1 MAAYT
6 IDDIERADTNHA
18 VQIAD
23 RVWWVGHRLKNDVF
37 QCHVYLIEQGDQS
50 ILFDPGS
57 VLTFRQTLRKIE
69 EVIPFSH
76 IRYFVCH
83 HQDPDITGALP
94 LIDQLIDRDDA
105 VLVTH
110 WRAQMLIKHY
120 GIRLP
125 FWLVD
130 ANDWKLMLP
139 DRRLDFIFTPY
150 AHFPGAICTFDSS
163 TGVLFSSDIFG
174 GLTSEFALVAKDE
187 HYFEA
192 MRPFHEH
199 YMPSR
204 DILDYALSA
213 IERHP
218 IRMIAPQHGS
228 IIPEHLI
235 RPMIDK
241 LKTLDCGLYLIARGD
256 TDIQRLLR
264 INQALRDITS
274 TMLIHR
280 DFRDIAS
287 SLLAITQRVLP
298 VVSLEFYARLDH
310 RSVLNLSAAA
320 RHSGLEIEPPA
331 AVARILDLDQKQW
344 NELNASSAAGFM
356 LTRDGDDAPVLML
369 PLFSPDKRTVHA
381 VAIVALSEAVTASD
395 ELRQIVEQ
403 ISVPLQVAVER
414 EVIHRKLDLERQ
426 RVYEQSI
433 RDPLTGLFTRAHMRE
448 VVQRLC
454 DIQDRGSGGPVTVM
468 MMDIDHFKPI
478 NDGYGHHQGD
488 IVLHRI
494 AEEILHAIRASDIP
508 VRLGGDELAIFS
520 LGEELANI
528 ASFAERLRARIAE
541 LNFGAP
547 LSGRS
552 VTLSLGV
559 AVRQQRELLLDF
571 IQRADTALYDAKN
584 AGRNRVCFADDSIAP
599 DPPSRPHP
607 PAI

>member
-1 MAAYT
+1 MTPYT
-6 IDDIERADTNHA
+6 LDELERADTDHA
-18 VQIAD
+18 IEIAD
-23 RVWWVGHRLKNDVF
+23 RIWWVGHRLKNDVF

-50 ILFDPGS
+50 VLLDPGS
-57 VLTFRQTLRKIE
+57 VLTFRQTLRKVE
-69 EVIPFSH
+69 EVVPFSH

-94 LIDQLIDRDDA
+94 LIDQLIDREDA

-130 ANDWKLMLP
+130 ANEWKLALP
-139 DRRLDFIFTPY
+139 DRRLQFVFTPY
-150 AHFPGAICTFDSS
+150 AHFPGAICTFDPVS
-163 TGVLFSSDIFG
+163 GVLFSSDIFG
-174 GLTSEFALVAKDE
+174 GLTPEFSLVAKDE

-213 IERHP
+213 IERYP
-218 IRMIAPQHGS
+218 VRMIAPQHGS
-228 IIPEHLI
+228 IVPEHLVQ
-235 RPMIDK
+235 PMIDK

-264 INQALRDITS
+264 INQALRDITN

-298 VVSLEFYARLDH
+298 VLSLEFYARLDH

-320 RHSGLEIEPPA
+320 RHGGLELEPPA
-331 AVARILDLDQKQW
+331 AVARILDLDQQQW
-344 NELNASSAAGFM
+344 NELNASGEGGFM
-356 LTRDGDDAPVLML
+356 LSRDGNDVPVLVL

-381 VAIVALSEAVTASD
+381 VAIVTLSEMVSASD

-454 DIQDRGSGGPVTVM
+454 DIQDRGAGGPVTVM
-468 MMDIDHFKPI
+468 MMDLDHFKPI
-478 NDGYGHHQGD
+478 NDTCGHQQGD
-488 IVLHRI
+488 IVLRRI
-494 AEEILHAIRASDIP
+494 AEEIMHVIRASDIP
-508 VRLGGDELAIFS
+508 VRLGGDEFAVFS
-520 LGEELANI
+520 LGDELAKI
-528 ASFAERLRARIAE
+528 AGFAERLRVRIAE
-541 LNFGAP
+541 LRFDAP
-547 LSGRS
+547 LVGRS
-552 VTLSLGV
+552 VTLSIGV
-559 AVRQQRELLLDF
+559 GVRHVREALSDF

-584 AGRNRVCFADDSIAP
+584 AGRDRVCFAAERADSP
-599 DPPSRPHP
+599 PHP
-607 PAI
+607 PAD

>member
-1 MAAYT
+1 MTPYT
-6 IDDIERADTNHA
+6 LDELERADTDHA
-18 VQIAD
+18 IEIAD
-23 RVWWVGHRLKNDVF
+23 RIWWVGHRLKNDVF

-50 ILFDPGS
+50 VLLDPGS
-57 VLTFRQTLRKIE
+57 VLTFRQTLRKVE
-69 EVIPFSH
+69 EVVPFSH

-94 LIDQLIDRDDA
+94 LIDQLIDREDA

-130 ANDWKLMLP
+130 ANEWKLALP
-139 DRRLDFIFTPY
+139 DRRLQFVFTPY
-150 AHFPGAICTFDSS
+150 AHFPGAICTFDPVS
-163 TGVLFSSDIFG
+163 GVLFSSDIFG
-174 GLTSEFALVAKDE
+174 GLTPEFSLVAKDE
-187 HYFEA
+187 HYFES

-213 IERHP
+213 IERYP
-218 IRMIAPQHGS
+218 VRMIAPQHGS
-228 IIPEHLI
+228 IIPEHLVQ
-235 RPMIDK
+235 PMIDK

-264 INQALRDITS
+264 INQALRDITN
-274 TMLIHR
+274 TMLVHR

-298 VVSLEFYARLDH
+298 VLSLEFYARLDH

-320 RHSGLEIEPPA
+320 RHSGLELEPPA
-331 AVARILDLDQKQW
+331 AVARILDLDQQQW
-344 NELNASSAAGFM
+344 NELNASGEGGFM
-356 LTRDGDDAPVLML
+356 LSRDGNDVPVLVL

-381 VAIVALSEAVTASD
+381 VAIVTLSEMVSASD

-454 DIQDRGSGGPVTVM
+454 DIQDRGAGGPVTVM
-468 MMDIDHFKPI
+468 MMDLDHFKPI
-478 NDGYGHHQGD
+478 NDTCGHQQGD
-488 IVLHRI
+488 IVLRRI
-494 AEEILHAIRASDIP
+494 AEEIMHVIRASDIP
-508 VRLGGDELAIFS
+508 VRLGGDEFAVFS
-520 LGEELANI
+520 LGDELAKI
-528 ASFAERLRARIAE
+528 AGFAERLRVRIAE
-541 LNFGAP
+541 LRFDAP
-547 LSGRS
+547 LVGRS
-552 VTLSLGV
+552 VTLSIGV
-559 AVRQQRELLLDF
+559 GVRHVREALSDF

-584 AGRNRVCFADDSIAP
+584 AGRDRVCFAAERADSP
-599 DPPSRPHP
+599 PHP
-607 PAI
+607 PAD

>member
-1 MAAYT
+1 MTPYT
-6 IDDIERADTNHA
+6 LDELERADTDHA
-18 VQIAD
+18 IEIAD
-23 RVWWVGHRLKNDVF
+23 RIWWVGHRLKNDVF

-50 ILFDPGS
+50 VLLDPGS
-57 VLTFRQTLRKIE
+57 VLTFRQTLRKVE
-69 EVIPFSH
+69 EVVPFSH

-94 LIDQLIDRDDA
+94 LIDQLIDREDA

-130 ANDWKLMLP
+130 ANEWKLALP
-139 DRRLDFIFTPY
+139 DRRLQFVFTPY
-150 AHFPGAICTFDSS
+150 AHFPGAICTFDPVS
-163 TGVLFSSDIFG
+163 GVLFSSDIFG
-174 GLTSEFALVAKDE
+174 GLTPEFSLVAKDE

-213 IERHP
+213 IERYP
-218 IRMIAPQHGS
+218 VRMIAPQHGS
-228 IIPEHLI
+228 IVPEHLVQ
-235 RPMIDK
+235 PMIDK

-264 INQALRDITS
+264 INQALRDITN

-298 VVSLEFYARLDH
+298 VLSLEFYARLDH

-320 RHSGLEIEPPA
+320 RHSGLELEPPA
-331 AVARILDLDQKQW
+331 AVARILDLDQQQW
-344 NELNASSAAGFM
+344 NELNASGEGGFM
-356 LTRDGDDAPVLML
+356 LSRDGNDIPVLVL

-381 VAIVALSEAVTASD
+381 VAIVTLSEMVSASD

-454 DIQDRGSGGPVTVM
+454 DIQDRGAGGPVTVM
-468 MMDIDHFKPI
+468 MMDLDHFKPI
-478 NDGYGHHQGD
+478 NDTCGHQQGD
-488 IVLHRI
+488 IVLRRI
-494 AEEILHAIRASDIP
+494 AEEIMHVIRASDIP
-508 VRLGGDELAIFS
+508 VRLGGDEFAVFS
-520 LGEELANI
+520 LGDELAKI
-528 ASFAERLRARIAE
+528 AGFAERLRVRIAE
-541 LNFGAP
+541 LRFDAP
-547 LSGRS
+547 LVGRS
-552 VTLSLGV
+552 VTLSIGV
-559 AVRQQRELLLDF
+559 GVRHVREALSDF

-584 AGRNRVCFADDSIAP
+584 AGRDRVCFAAERADSP
-599 DPPSRPHP
+599 PHP
-607 PAI
+607 PAD

>member
-1 MAAYT
+1 MNPHTLDAL
-6 IDDIERADTNHA
+6 ERADTDRA
-18 VQIAD
+18 IEIAD
-23 RVWWVGHRLKNDVF
+23 RIWWVGHRLKNDVF

-50 ILFDPGS
+50 VLLDPGS

-69 EVIPFSH
+69 EVVPFSH

-94 LIDQLIDRDDA
+94 LIDQLIDREDA

-130 ANDWKLMLP
+130 ANEWKLALP
-139 DRRLDFIFTPY
+139 DRRLQFVFTPY
-150 AHFPGAICTFDSS
+150 AHFPGAICTFDPVS
-163 TGVLFSSDIFG
+163 GVLFSSDIFG
-174 GLTSEFALVAKDE
+174 GLTPEFSLIAKDE

-218 IRMIAPQHGS
+218 VRMIAPQHGS
-228 IIPEHLI
+228 IIPEHLVQ
-235 RPMIDK
+235 PMIDK

-264 INQALRDITS
+264 INQALRDITN

-298 VVSLEFYARLDH
+298 VLSLEFYARLDH

-331 AVARILDLDQKQW
+331 AVARILDLDQQQW
-344 NELNASSAAGFM
+344 NELNASGEGGFM
-356 LTRDGDDAPVLML
+356 LSRDGNDVPMLVL

-381 VAIVALSEAVTASD
+381 VAIVTLSEMVSASD

-454 DIQDRGSGGPVTVM
+454 DIQDRGAGGPVTVM
-468 MMDIDHFKPI
+468 MMDLDHFKPI
-478 NDGYGHHQGD
+478 NDTCGHQQGD
-488 IVLHRI
+488 IVLRRI
-494 AEEILHAIRASDIP
+494 AEEILHVIRASDIP
-508 VRLGGDELAIFS
+508 VRLGGDEFAVFS
-520 LGEELANI
+520 LGDDLNKI
-528 ASFAERLRARIAE
+528 AGFAERLRVRIGE
-541 LNFGAP
+541 LRFDAP
-547 LSGRS
+547 LVGRS
-552 VTLSLGV
+552 VTLSIGV
-559 AVRQQRELLLDF
+559 GVRYAREALSDF
-571 IQRADTALYDAKN
+571 IQRADSALYDAKN
-584 AGRNRVCFADDSIAP
+584 TGRDRVCFAAERPDDH
-599 DPPSRPHP
+599 PSARPV
-607 PAI
+607 A

>member
-1 MAAYT
+1 MTPYT
-6 IDDIERADTNHA
+6 LDELERADTDHA
-18 VQIAD
+18 IEIAD
-23 RVWWVGHRLKNDVF
+23 RIWWVGHRLKNDVF

-50 ILFDPGS
+50 VLLDPGS
-57 VLTFRQTLRKIE
+57 VLTFRQTLRKVE
-69 EVIPFSH
+69 EVVPFSH

-94 LIDQLIDRDDA
+94 LIDQLIDREDA

-130 ANDWKLMLP
+130 ANEWKLALP
-139 DRRLDFIFTPY
+139 DRRLQFVFTPY
-150 AHFPGAICTFDSS
+150 AHFPGAICTFDPVS
-163 TGVLFSSDIFG
+163 GVLFSSDIFG
-174 GLTSEFALVAKDE
+174 GLTPEFSLVAKDE

-213 IERHP
+213 IERYP
-218 IRMIAPQHGS
+218 VRMIAPQHGS
-228 IIPEHLI
+228 IVPEHLVQ
-235 RPMIDK
+235 PMIDK

-264 INQALRDITS
+264 INQALRDITN

-298 VVSLEFYARLDH
+298 VLSLEFYARLDH

-320 RHSGLEIEPPA
+320 RHSGLELEPPA
-331 AVARILDLDQKQW
+331 AVARILDLDQQQW
-344 NELNASSAAGFM
+344 NELNASGEGGFM
-356 LTRDGDDAPVLML
+356 LSRDGNDVPVLVL

-381 VAIVALSEAVTASD
+381 VAIVTLSEMVSASD

-454 DIQDRGSGGPVTVM
+454 DIQDRGAGGPVTVM
-468 MMDIDHFKPI
+468 MMDLDHFKPI
-478 NDGYGHHQGD
+478 NDTCGHQQGD
-488 IVLHRI
+488 IVLRRI
-494 AEEILHAIRASDIP
+494 AEEIMHVIRASDIP
-508 VRLGGDELAIFS
+508 VRLGGDEFAVFS
-520 LGEELANI
+520 LGDELAKI
-528 ASFAERLRARIAE
+528 AGFAERLRVRIAE
-541 LNFGAP
+541 LRFDAP
-547 LSGRS
+547 LVGRS
-552 VTLSLGV
+552 VTLSIGV
-559 AVRQQRELLLDF
+559 GVRHVREALSDF

-584 AGRNRVCFADDSIAP
+584 AGRDRVCFAAERADSP
-599 DPPSRPHP
+599 PHP
-607 PAI
+607 PAD

>member
-1 MAAYT
+1 MATYT
-6 IDDIERADTNHA
+6 IEDIERADTRHA
-18 VQIAD
+18 IPIAD
-23 RVWWVGHRLKNDVF
+23 RVWWVGHRLPEDVF
-37 QCHVYLIEQGDQS
+37 QCHVYLLEQGDQS
-50 ILFDPGS
+50 VLFDPGS
-57 VLTFRQTLRKIE
+57 QLTFRQTLRKIE
-69 EVIPFSH
+69 EVIPFSK

-94 LIDQLIDRDDA
+94 LLDQLIDRDDA

-120 GIRLP
+120 SLRLP

-130 ANDWKLMLP
+130 QHEWKLQLP

-150 AHFPGAICTFDSS
+150 AHFPGAICTFDPAS
-163 TGVLFSSDIFG
+163 GVLFSSDLFG
-174 GLTSEFALVAKDE
+174 GLTPEFALVAKDE
-187 HYFEA
+187 RYFEA

-213 IERHP
+213 IERYP
-218 IRMIAPQHGS
+218 VRLIAPQHGS

-264 INQALRDITS
+264 INQALRDITN

-298 VVSLEFYARLDH
+298 VMALEFYARLDH

-320 RHSGLEIEPPA
+320 RHGGQTIEPPA
-331 AVARILDLDQKQW
+331 AVARILDLDQRQW
-344 NELNASSAAGFM
+344 NELNASGGAGFM
-356 LTRDGDDAPVLML
+356 LSRDSDDTPVLML
-369 PLFSPDKRTVHA
+369 PLFSPDKRAVQA
-381 VAIVALSEAVTASD
+381 VAIVTLAETVTASD

-414 EVIHRKLDLERQ
+414 EVIYRKLDLERQ

-454 DIQDRGSGGPVTVM
+454 DIQDRGAGGPVAVL
-468 MMDIDHFKPI
+468 MMDIDHFKRV
-478 NDGYGHHQGD
+478 NDSFGHHQGD
-488 IVLHRI
+488 LVLRRI
-494 AEEILHAIRASDIP
+494 AEEILHAIRGSDIP
-508 VRLGGDELAIFS
+508 VRLGGEEFAVFS
-520 LGEELANI
+520 LGDDQANVLG
-528 ASFAERLRARIAE
+528 FAERLRLRIAALRFE
-541 LNFGAP
+541 AP
-547 LSGRS
+547 LNGRS
-552 VTLSLGV
+552 VTLSIGV
-559 AVRQQRELLLDF
+559 AVRQPREALLDF
-571 IQRADTALYDAKN
+571 IQRADSALYDAKN
-584 AGRNRVCFADDSIAP
+584 GGRDRVCLALEPTASPA
-599 DPPSRPHP
+599 RP
-607 PAI
+607 